1 MKIIETNDILEGIDV
16 DTLEKIEPILWCY
29 QGMFCVIPIQIIQ
42 NRIYL
47 KSAFKKFP
55 EGRTKQCAL
64 EIIWNDGIPVDPK
77 VGYALMGE

>member
-1 MKIIETNDILEGIDV
+1 
-16 DTLEKIEPILWCY
+16 
-29 QGMFCVIPIQIIQ
+29 MFCVIPIQIIQ